1 MRKSIACSKGA
12 LLLTTAFCSVAATCS
27 VYAQDAAG
35 VQSSDELIVYGTV
48 VTRNRTDTVAPKLSY
63 DLEYFQRFE
72 PISAG
77 DALKRVPGVSFSSD
91 VLEYDQVQLRGLPST
106 YAQVQVNGQN
116 MTGAGND
123 RVFFVDRIP
132 AELIDSVEVI
142 RSPSADM
149 SSEGIG
155 GTVNANLKRA
165 GQIQGGWVRGSGFGV
180 EEDELRGA
188 GSVGYGTTIGDTS
201 YLFSVDVQQRRN
213 PKVKTTDVYDITT
226 GDILDS
232 SMQEDTRDGTDYAF
246 NGEVAAKIGEGMAR
260 LYGFY
265 VFTDRLETEFTPGYN
280 FDDAEPY
287 VETQREEI
295 EQQNMSIAGEYK
307 LPIGKDEALFVVGYN
322 RFVDDLNATAN
333 EGETLADVELDEVET
348 VATTDEDWFGT
359 MAYTANLNAL
369 LSVKVGVDGRI
380 KTRDFSQVILDGDLD
395 DTGIG
400 GLFDIEEQRVD
411 PFIKA
416 TWNLTSRL
424 SVETGLRY
432 EHTRREISGLAGGTD
447 FDGESTADEFNPS
460 AHLRYAL
467 TDATMLR
474 FSVARTVRRP
484 NFDML
489 TAAYQLDEPVDEKA
503 TLGNPNLDQETAWGI
518 DAGFDQ
524 KLGDGGIFGFNF
536 FNRQIKNK
544 IDLVGTGETLP
555 LTCDD
560 GNETCSV
567 LTWDNIGDARAYG
580 IEVDLDM
587 PLTAFGL
594 PDTTIFANYTW
605 LRSEVIDPVT
615 QQERAFNDQP
625 DFVYNIGFAHNI
637 PIWNSTFG
645 ASYQKRGKSLAYE
658 FDEITE
664 LSYQGNL
671 EAFWETRLSKSTVLR
686 FTGTNLLDAEKLE
699 DVAKYD
705 GDLNDD
711 QIEREIEREKSGR
724 LFLMTVRQAF

>member
-1 MRKSIACSKGA
+1 MRNSFACSRGA
-12 LLLTTAFCSVAATCS
+12 LLLTTAFCSVAASCS
-27 VYAQDAAG
+27 AYAQDAAG

-48 VTRNRTDTVAPKLSY
+48 VTRNRTDTVAPTLSY

-91 VLEYDQVQLRGLPST
+91 VLEYDQVQLRGLPSV
-106 YAQVQVNGQN
+106 YAQVQINGQN

-132 AELIDSVEVI
+132 AELIDSIEVI

-155 GTVNANLKRA
+155 GTINANLKRA

-180 EEDELRGA
+180 EGDELRGA
-188 GSVGYGTTIGDTS
+188 GSVGYGTTVGDTS

-213 PKVKTTDVYDITT
+213 PKRKTTDVYDFTT

-232 SMQEDTRDGTDYAF
+232 SVQEDTRDGTDYAL
-246 NGEVAAKIGEGMAR
+246 NGEVASKIGEGTAR

-265 VFTDRLETEFTPGYN
+265 VFTDRLETEFTPGFN
-280 FDDAEPY
+280 FEDAEPY
-287 VETQREEI
+287 FETQREEI

-307 LPIGKDEALFVVGYN
+307 LPVGKDEALFIIGYN
-322 RFVDDLNATAN
+322 RFVDDLNAVAN
-333 EGETLADVELDEVET
+333 EGETLADVELDEVEK
-348 VATTDEDWFGT
+348 VAATDEDWFAT

-380 KTRDFSQVILDGDLD
+380 KTRDYDQVFLDGDLM

-400 GLFDIEEQRVD
+400 GVFGIEEQRLD

-424 SVETGLRY
+424 TVETGLRF
-432 EHTRREISGLAGGTD
+432 EHTRREISGLTGGMAY
-447 FDGESTADEFNPS
+447 DGETTADELNPS

-484 NFDML
+484 SFDML
-489 TAAYQLDEPVDEKA
+489 TGAYQIDEPVDEKA

-524 KLGDGGIFGFNF
+524 KIGDRGIFGFNF
-536 FNRQIKNK
+536 FNRQIKDK
-544 IDLVGTGETLP
+544 IDIVGTGETLP

-560 GNETCSV
+560 GQEDCDV
-567 LTWDNIGDARAYG
+567 LTYENIGDARAYG
-580 IEVDLDM
+580 IEVDVDM
-587 PLTAFGL
+587 PLTAVGL
-594 PDTTIFANYTW
+594 PDTSIFANYTW

-615 QQERAFNDQP
+615 QRERSFNDQP
-625 DFVYNIGFAHNI
+625 SYIYNIGFIHNI
-637 PIWNSTFG
+637 PIWDSSFG
-645 ASYQKRGKSLAYE
+645 ASYQKRGSSLSFEY
-658 FDEITE
+658 DEKTK

-686 FTGTNLLDAEKLE
+686 FTGTNLLDSEKLE
-699 DVAKYD
+699 DKAIFD
-705 GDLNDD
+705 GDLNGD
-711 QIEREIEREKSGR
+711 QEEREIERERSGR

>member
-1 MRKSIACSKGA
+1 MRISFACSKGA
-12 LLLTTAFCSVAATCS
+12 LLLTTAFCSVAASCS
-27 VYAQDAAG
+27 AYAQDAAG

-91 VLEYDQVQLRGLPST
+91 MLEYDQVQLRGLPSV

-132 AELIDSVEVI
+132 AELIDSIEVI

-155 GTVNANLKRA
+155 GTINANLKRA

-180 EEDELRGA
+180 EDDELRGA
-188 GSVGYGTTIGDTS
+188 GSVGYGTTVGDTS

-213 PKVKTTDVYDITT
+213 PKRKTTDVYDITT

-232 SMQEDTRDGTDYAF
+232 SIQEDTRDGTDYAL
-246 NGEVAAKIGEGMAR
+246 NGEVASKIGEGTAR

-265 VFTDRLETEFTPGYN
+265 VFTDRLETEFTPGFN
-280 FDDAEPY
+280 FEDAEPY
-287 VETQREEI
+287 FETQREEI

-307 LPIGKDEALFVVGYN
+307 LPVGKDEALFIIGYN
-322 RFVDDLNATAN
+322 RFVDDLNAVAN
-333 EGETLADVELDEVET
+333 EGETIADVELDEVEK
-348 VATTDEDWFGT
+348 VAATDEDWFAT
-359 MAYTANLNAL
+359 MAYTANLNTL
-369 LSVKVGVDGRI
+369 LSVKVGIDGRI
-380 KTRDFSQVILDGDLD
+380 KTRDYDQTILDGDLI

-400 GLFDIEEQRVD
+400 GVFGIEEQRLD

-416 TWNLTSRL
+416 TWNLTSQL
-424 SVETGLRY
+424 TVETGLRF
-432 EHTRREISGLAGGTD
+432 EHTRREISGLTGGTAYE
-447 FDGESTADEFNPS
+447 GETTADELNPS

-484 NFDML
+484 SFDML
-489 TAAYQLDEPVDEKA
+489 TAAYQIDEPVDEKA

-524 KLGDGGIFGFNF
+524 KIGDRGIFGFNF
-536 FNRQIKNK
+536 FNRQIKDK
-544 IDLVGTGETLP
+544 IDIVGTGETLP

-560 GNETCSV
+560 GQEDCDV
-567 LTWDNIGDARAYG
+567 LTYQNIGDARAYG
-580 IEVDLDM
+580 IEVDVDM
-587 PLTAFGL
+587 PLTAVGL
-594 PDTTIFANYTW
+594 PDTSIFANYTW

-615 QQERAFNDQP
+615 QRERSFNDQP
-625 DFVYNIGFAHNI
+625 SYIYNIGFIHSI
-637 PIWNSTFG
+637 PIWDSSFG
-645 ASYQKRGKSLAYE
+645 ASYQKRGSSLAFEY
-658 FDEITE
+658 DEKTK

-686 FTGTNLLDAEKLE
+686 FTGTNLLDSEKLE
-699 DVAKYD
+699 DKAIYD
-705 GDLNDD
+705 GDLNGD
-711 QIEREIEREKSGR
+711 QEEREIEREKSGR
-724 LFLMTVRQAF
+724 LFMMTVRQAF